1 VIVVCTNI
9 DSDVLA
15 LRSIVEAL
23 PAGFAPVRVLPVHLD
38 DDWAG
43 AVEDADAVV
52 VRLLGGR
59 GAWPAFGALAARCHQ
74 RSLPLLAFGG
84 EATPDAELAARSTA
98 DPAVVAQTG
107 AYLAAG
113 GLDNLTQ
120 ALRRLSDAVLGTS
133 FGALPVAE
141 VADSGLYRWSGDAH
155 SQIGTDSRGGA
166 PTIGLVFYR
175 AHVLSGNTQFV
186 DDLCAALVEAGASPV
201 PVWCYSLRPGPDGR
215 VPALEL
221 LGEAGVDAVI
231 TTVLAMGSARG
242 DDWDAS
248 ALAALDVPIV
258 QALALTRSAAEWEES
273 PHGLTPIDAAMNV
286 AIPEFDGR
294 IISVPFSF
302 KERVDDGRG
311 VLDGGSGAAVP
322 VSAYRTRPDRVARV
336 AGTAVRLAR
345 LRHRRPADKK
355 IAVVLCAYPTK
366 RSRLGNA
373 VGLDTPASVID
384 LLHRLQA
391 EGYRVDRIP
400 ASGDELMAELADGL
414 SYDLPSLDAAQRGR
428 ALGTLDGEEYRCW
441 FETLPTKVA
450 ATLTD
455 HWGAAPGEVCHHDG
469 RLWFSGV
476 DLGGVV
482 VAIQPPRGFGENP
495 VAVYHDPDLPPT
507 HHYLAFYRWLDE
519 RWGADAIVHMG
530 KHGTLEWLQ
539 GKSLGLS
546 AACWPDVALGDVPL
560 FYPFVVNDPGE
571 GTQAKRR
578 AHAVVIDH
586 LVPPMTRAG
595 ATDDLAR
602 LESLMDTYA
611 QVQALDPAKLPAVRR
626 QVWDLLTTA
635 ELHRDLGVDEIPD
648 GDAFDELIGHVDG
661 YLCELKDSLI
671 RGGLHTFGRPPTGDD
686 LVDLVTAIART
697 PQAAVPSL
705 RATVAAEL
713 GIDVDNATSRQT
725 DHLDEECRQRILDLR
740 HHGWAVTGDATLDW
754 IGSTLM
760 PALARTTDETDNLLA
775 GLAGRFV
782 PAGPSGSPT
791 RGMAHVLPTGRNFW
805 SVDPRAVPSPFA
817 WDVGRAL
824 ADALIAHHTAETGA
838 PPTTVGIVVWGTAAM
853 RTAGDDVAEILAL
866 LGVRPRWHPDTG
878 RVTGIE
884 AIGLDELGRARVD
897 VVVRISGFFRDAF
910 PDLVTLIDDA
920 VELVGALDEPA
931 DANPVRAAGTAD
943 ARVFGPRPGGYGSG
957 ILPLLESGEW
967 DGDDDLAAV
976 YEAWGGFAYGRDL
989 DGLPA
994 PESMRRRFAAID
1006 VAVKNQDSREHDIF
1020 DSDDYLQD
1028 HGGMIATV
1036 RALTGESPAAA
1047 FGDSADPH
1055 RPRVHTLAH
1064 EAARVV
1070 RSRVL
1075 NPKWIDGMRRH
1086 GYKGAFEM
1094 AATVDYLYGYDATAH
1109 VVEDW
1114 MYERVTDTFVA
1125 DPELRKFFAESNPW
1139 ALRSIA
1145 ERLLEAARR
1154 GLWDASDEARA
1165 TLTDAVLEAEGWE
1178 ESRG

>member
-1 VIVVCTNI
+1 VILVCTNI

-15 LRSIVEAL
+15 LRSIVEDL
-23 PAGFAPVRVLPVHLD
+23 PPGFAALRVLPVHLD
-38 DDWAG
+38 GAWEG
-43 AVEDADAVV
+43 AVDDAAAVV

-59 GAWPAFGALAARCHQ
+59 VAWPAFDALAARCAA
-74 RSLPLLAFGG
+74 RAVPLLAFGG
-84 EATPDAELAARSTA
+84 EATPDAELAARSTVA
-98 DPAVVAQTG
+98 PATLAEIG
-107 AYLAAG
+107 RYLAGG

-120 ALRRLSDAVLGTS
+120 GLRRLSDTVLGTA
-133 FGALPVAE
+133 FGAEPPAE
-141 VADSGLYRWSGDAH
+141 VADWGRYGPVAEP
-155 SQIGTDSRGGA
+155 TGG
-166 PTIGLVFYR
+166 PRVGIVFYR
-175 AHVLSGNTQFV
+175 AHVLSGNTTFV
-186 DDLCAALVEAGASPV
+186 DDLCRAVTDAGGTPV

-215 VPALEL
+215 VPALEAL
-221 LGEAGVDAVI
+221 AGARVDAVV

-248 ALAALDVPIV
+248 ALAALDVPVV
-258 QALALTRSAAEWEES
+258 QALALTRPAEEWEAS
-273 PHGLTPIDAAMNV
+273 PQGLTPIDAAMNV

-302 KERVDDGRG
+302 KERVDDGAG
-311 VLDGGSGAAVP
+311 LLDGGSGAAVP
-322 VSAYRTRPDRVARV
+322 VSAYRTRPDRTARV

-345 LRHRRPADKK
+345 LRHRPPAAKK
-355 IAVVLCAYPTK
+355 VAVVLCAYPTR

-384 LLHRLQA
+384 LLGRLRA

-400 ASGDELMAELADGL
+400 ETGDALMAELADGL
-414 SYDLPSLDAAQRGR
+414 NYDRPILDATQRAR
-428 ALGTLDGEEYRCW
+428 ALGSVGGDDHRRW
-441 FETLPTKVA
+441 FATLPEPVR
-450 ATLTD
+450 ATLTA
-455 HWGAAPGEVCHHDG
+455 HWGDAPGDVCHHDG

-482 VAIQPPRGFGENP
+482 IAIQPPRGFGENP

-560 FYPFVVNDPGE
+560 LYPFVVNDPGE

-578 AHAVVIDH
+578 AHAVVVDH

-602 LESLMDTYA
+602 LESLLDTYA

-626 QVWDLLTTA
+626 QVWELLA
-635 ELHRDLGVDEIPD
+635 AAQLHRDLGVDACPE
-648 GDAFDELIGHVDG
+648 GDAFDALLGHIDG
-661 YLCELKDSLI
+661 YLCELKDTLI
-671 RGGLHTFGRPPTGDD
+671 RGGLHTFGRPPAGDD

-697 PQAAVPSL
+697 PQAGAPSL

-713 GIDVDNATSRQT
+713 GVDLDDATAAQV
-725 DHLDEECRQRILDLR
+725 DHVDEECRQRVLDLR
-740 HHGWAVTGDATLDW
+740 HRNWSVAERDGPALRW
-754 IGSTLM
+754 IGTSLV
-760 PALARTTDETDNLLA
+760 PALARTTDEMDHLVA

-824 ADALIAHHTAETGA
+824 ADAVIAHHVAETGA
-838 PPTTVGIVVWGTAAM
+838 APTTVGIVVWGTAAM

-866 LGVRPRWHPDTG
+866 LGVRPCWHPDTG

-884 AIGLDELGRARVD
+884 PITLAELGRPRVD

-920 VELVGALDEPA
+920 AALVAGLDEPPEL
-931 DANPVRAAGTAD
+931 NPVRAAGTAD

-957 ILPLLESGEW
+957 ILGLLESGAW

-994 PESMRRRFAAID
+994 PAAMRRRFAAID
-1006 VAVKNQDSREHDIF
+1006 VAVKNQDTREHDIF

-1036 RALTGESPAAA
+1036 RALTGRSPAAA
-1047 FGDSADPH
+1047 FGDSADPQ
-1055 RPRVHTLAH
+1055 RPRVHSLAH

-1070 RSRVL
+1070 RARVL
-1075 NPKWIDGMRRH
+1075 NPRWIDGMRRH

-1114 MYERVTDTFVA
+1114 MYERVTETFVA
-1125 DPELRKFFAESNPW
+1125 DPDLRKFFSESNPW

-1165 TLTDAVLEAEGWE
+1165 TLTEALLEAEGWE
-1178 ESRG
+1178 ERRGG